1 MFVGQPDP
9 RILLAAGEPF
19 GAGLCELPAGKPIE
33 RYSRAWRRW
42 LEHAPLPVYNGGS
55 LYPSGKLIP
64 DGCESAVLP
73 SYSFTFDWN
82 PDRLTAKATRA
93 EQAVCAQLE
102 ALAEVLTAE
111 QAKTPNENHRHTVGG
126 SAYTHAIVCYDRV
139 LREGLDEYEERVWQ
153 GLEPAGEDSLQAF
166 YHGMLDLLE
175 GIRTWHGR
183 LLEYLAALPGDCGWR
198 HRLLAALGRVPFK
211 PARTFYEAMVAY
223 NVIYYLDGCDNPGR
237 MDQVLLPYYYDPQD
251 QSQATA
257 VLSDFADNISANG
270 GWSAALGGTT
280 PDGLPAYNALTALVL
295 RAMRGRYRPSLE
307 LRVRRDMPDEIWQAA
322 FDALESG
329 NGQPAFYHEEA
340 YLAGLRAAN
349 LGIAEEDL
357 SLWNGGGCTETM
369 LHGCSNVGSLDA
381 GFNLPLILADSLA
394 HSLHDGATFDGVL
407 AAFEADVRREIR
419 EALDHLNDHLR
430 LRARH
435 RPQPIRSLLVDDCL
449 ERGRDF
455 NDGGARYNWSVV
467 NVAGL
472 ANVADALDALRV
484 VVFEKQELS
493 PAGMRI
499 ALASN
504 FEGYEPLRQRLLACP
519 KFGNDAALVDALAG
533 RIAACVYDAITSVPC
548 ARGGKFLPSHI
559 MFETFAAVGVGVGA
573 LPDGRRSNEPLADSV
588 GPVQGR
594 DRKGPTAMLRSVTRL
609 PLRRAAGTPVLNL
622 RLAKSAVA
630 GEAGRRRLRQLIETY
645 FSLGGMQVQLSL
657 LDRAELEDAL
667 VHPEKHEDLIVRIGG
682 YSTYFNRLS
691 PELKCE
697 VIKRTE
703 YTV

>member
-1 MFVGQPDP
+1 V
-9 RILLAAGEPF
+9 
-19 GAGLCELPAGKPIE
+19 
-33 RYSRAWRRW
+33 RY
-42 LEHAPLPVYNGGS
+42 E
-55 LYPSGKLIP
+55 
-64 DGCESAVLP
+64 
-73 SYSFTFDWN
+73 
-82 PDRLTAKATRA
+82 
-93 EQAVCAQLE
+93 
-102 ALAEVLTAE
+102 
-111 QAKTPNENHRHTVGG
+111 
-126 SAYTHAIVCYDRV
+126 RV
-139 LREGLDEYEERVWQ
+139 LREGLESYEERAWR
-153 GLEPAGEDSLQAF
+153 GLQRAREDDIQAF
-166 YHGMLDLLE
+166 YRAMLDLLV

-183 LLEYLAALPGDCGWR
+183 LQEHMRSLPDTGEWR
-198 HRLLAALGRVPFK
+198 ERLLTALARVPFK
-211 PARTFYEAMVAY
+211 PARSFYEAMVAY
-223 NVIYYLDGCDNPGR
+223 NFIYYLDGCDNPGR
-237 MDQVLLPYYYDPQD
+237 MDQVLLPYYPNPQD
-251 QSQATA
+251 ELEARR
-257 VLSDFADNISANG
+257 VLSDFADNVSATG

-280 PDGLPAYNALTALVL
+280 PEGLPAYNALTALVL

-340 YLAGLRAAN
+340 YLAGLRAAELN
-349 LGIAEEDL
+349 IAEEDL

-381 GFNLPLILADSLA
+381 GFNLPLILVDSLA
-394 HSLHDGATFDGVL
+394 RSLHDGATFDGVL
-407 AAFEADVRREIR
+407 AAFEADMLHEIR

-435 RPQPIRSLLVDDCL
+435 RPQPMRSLLVDDCL

-472 ANVADALDALRV
+472 ANVADALEALRM
-484 VVFEKQELS
+484 VVFEGRELT
-493 PAGMRI
+493 PIEMRA

-504 FEGYEPLRQRLLACP
+504 FEGREPLRQRLAACP
-519 KFGNDAALVDALAG
+519 KFGNDAASVDALAG

-559 MFETFAAVGVGVGA
+559 MFETFAAAGAGVGA
-573 LPDGRRSNEPLADSV
+573 LPDGRRAGEPLADSV

-594 DRKGPTAMLRSVTRL
+594 DRKGPTAMLRSVTGV
-609 PLRRAAGTPVLNL
+609 PLRRAVGTPVLNL

-691 PELKCE
+691 PELKGE